1 MRFTLKRISQRIN
14 KTFLPSM
21 QNWPSLPVC
30 SSKKCRLIA
39 PARWAKQRITKSPIG
54 SKDIK
59 LERAIRAHA
68 NFCETVP
75 ISFFLSLILYFNNLL
90 LFSVPAIICLSIGR
104 TIHARAVSDINENLK
119 KRVIGMRLTIIS
131 IKIQLFGV
139 LFYISQLIFI
149 LLKQ

>member
-1 MRFTLKRISQRIN
+1 MLKTYLEIIYFFLVIYLSLFYIKLFRNVVNQR
-14 KTFLPSM
+14 
-21 QNWPSLPVC
+21 
-30 SSKKCRLIA
+30 
-39 PARWAKQRITKSPIG
+39 RITKSPIG

-75 ISFFLSLILYFNNLL
+75 INLFLSLLLYFNNLL
-90 LFSVPAIICLSIGR
+90 FFSVPAIIFLSIGR
-104 TIHARAVSDINENLK
+104 TIHANAISDINEDLK
-119 KRVIGMRLTIIS
+119 KRVKGMRLTMIS

-149 LLKQ
+149 LIKQ

>member
-1 MRFTLKRISQRIN
+1 MLKTYLEIIYFFLIIYLTLFYIKLFRNVVNQR
-14 KTFLPSM
+14 
-21 QNWPSLPVC
+21 
-30 SSKKCRLIA
+30 
-39 PARWAKQRITKSPIG
+39 RITKSPIG

-75 ISFFLSLILYFNNLL
+75 INLFLSLLLYFNNLL
-90 LFSVPAIICLSIGR
+90 FFSVPAIIFLSIGR
-104 TIHARAVSDINENLK
+104 TIHANAISDINEDLK
-119 KRVIGMRLTIIS
+119 KRVKGMRLTMIS

>member
-1 MRFTLKRISQRIN
+1 MLKTYLEITYFFLVIYLSLFYIKLFRNVVNQR
-14 KTFLPSM
+14 
-21 QNWPSLPVC
+21 
-30 SSKKCRLIA
+30 RL
-39 PARWAKQRITKSPIG
+39 TKSPIG

-75 ISFFLSLILYFNNLL
+75 INLFLSLILYFNNLL
-90 LFSVPAIICLSIGR
+90 FFSVPAIIFLSIGR
-104 TIHARAVSDINENLK
+104 TIHANAISDVNEDLK
-119 KRVIGMRLTIIS
+119 KRVKGMKFTMIS

-149 LLKQ
+149 LIKQ

>member
-1 MRFTLKRISQRIN
+1 MLKTYLEIIYFFLIIYLSLFYIKLFRNVVNQR
-14 KTFLPSM
+14 
-21 QNWPSLPVC
+21 
-30 SSKKCRLIA
+30 RL
-39 PARWAKQRITKSPIG
+39 TKSSIG

-59 LERAIRAHA
+59 LERAVRAHA

>member
-1 MRFTLKRISQRIN
+1 MLKTYLEIIYFFLVIYLSLFYIKLFRNVVNQR
-14 KTFLPSM
+14 
-21 QNWPSLPVC
+21 
-30 SSKKCRLIA
+30 RL
-39 PARWAKQRITKSPIG
+39 TKSPIG

-75 ISFFLSLILYFNNLL
+75 INLFLSLLLYFNNLL
-90 LFSVPAIICLSIGR
+90 FFSVPAIIFLSIGR
-104 TIHARAVSDINENLK
+104 TIHANAISDINEDLK
-119 KRVIGMRLTIIS
+119 KRVKGMRLTMIS

-149 LLKQ
+149 LIKQ